1 MEQSKK
7 LSNFIM
13 ERNQM
18 SKLSLHQ
25 EDLIAIKRFCD
36 KYPDSDYVTITVDSS
51 SGIGSIVKVSL
62 PAVING
68 DMVIIEKTIVD
79 ESSW

>member
-25 EDLIAIKRFCD
+25 EDLIAIKTFCD
-36 KYPDSDYVTITVDSS
+36 KYPDSDYVTITVESV